1 MSIGLQIPGR
11 LKSQATTAK
20 RRSVADVLGSMGDW
34 FEEAYEPGLILPP
47 ALDEQDRQASLAI
60 QLMPGSEPVFFTQA
74 GADIV
79 TVSANTGWGGPGY
92 HKHLCDVLRIL
103 SSEFK
108 IEWIESEEENDETG
122 YWSTQDWEELNAQVQ
137 DWIQQVCRVVVEN
150 SGELGSAETM
160 KIGMSMNM
168 HFNTPGGVQ
177 TPLGLHKK
185 EWFVDAAENA
195 EAAMSLLAW
204 THPDHAA
211 QALRG
216 QVLAAMWQDVGWHLP
231 RTEGEARVH
240 AYVLRAL
247 DRARQMDGR
256 IALPQAEWDELK
268 SYTVEEEGGASTLSP
283 LRRAPDGR
291 IGYRRWP
298 VTVHPFAGWHL
309 TLPGGMSEGEEDE
322 GTAFWFEE
330 DRSVHFSTFS
340 VSGPGGSNTAQDV
353 LHNAPPAEGEVVDTW
368 EQEEGVGKLSVADAE
383 SDEGEPYVVFTGLV
397 ATRSQLGVCTITAG
411 SREEADFAKTV
422 CRSIAGQD
430 QDE

>member
-1 MSIGLQIPGR
+1 MSIGLQIPGQ
-11 LKSQATTAK
+11 LKSQTTTAK
-20 RRSVADVLGSMGDW
+20 RRSVADVLASMGDW

-47 ALDEQDRQASLAI
+47 ALNEQDGQASLVI

-92 HKHLCDVLRIL
+92 HKHLCDVLRTL

-108 IEWIESEEENDETG
+108 VDWVESEEENDETG

-150 SGELGSAETM
+150 SGELGSEETM
-160 KIGMSMNM
+160 KIGMSTDM

-185 EWFVDAAENA
+185 EWFVHAAENA

-211 QALRG
+211 EALRG
-216 QVLAAMWQDVGWHLP
+216 QVLAAMWQDVGWHPP

-256 IALPQAEWDELK
+256 IPLPQAEWDELK
-268 SYTVEEEGGASTLSP
+268 SYAEEEEGEASTLSS
-283 LRRAPDGR
+283 RDRASDGM

-298 VTVHPFAGWHL
+298 VTVHPFAGWNL
-309 TLPGGMSEGEEDE
+309 TLPGGMSEGEEEE

-340 VSGPGGSNTAQDV
+340 VSGPGGSTTARGV
-353 LHNAPPAEGEVVDTW
+353 LNNAPPAEGEVVDSW
-368 EQEEGVGKLSVADAE
+368 ERDDGVGTLSVADAV
-383 SDEGEPYVVFTGLV
+383 SDEGEPYVLFTGLV
-397 ATRSQLGVCTITAG
+397 ASRSELGVCTITA
-411 SREEADFAKTV
+411 SDREQIDFAKQV
-422 CRSIAGQD
+422 CRSITVQD
-430 QDE
+430 RDD